1 MTTMSFSSTTTT
13 QTTVTTTTIE
23 SLTFDGISKFF
34 NMPIADA
41 ATNLGVCS
49 SVLKKICRD
58 NGLVRWPYRKFLAG
72 KSVEEIQKDAARER
86 RREMIELAR
95 AARQKDAATTSLYAT
110 TTILGQQGNNLS
122 QDGWQQGN
130 NPSRDG
136 GKQGSNPS
144 QEGLSNDMLYSGS
157 ARNLLAHLDEFKEG
171 FPSNGL
177 STVTMR
183 WWGDHTSDANDDEML
198 GEESAIDGTNKQQ
211 SHNAANKCMEGKS
224 DTTSEKSNIV
234 PQGTALLLSV
244 RESAAAEG
252 REALKLGVHGGY
264 RSFKLNRREKML
276 LHKVFDSSLPS
287 QWKINSS

>member
-1 MTTMSFSSTTTT
+1 MS
-13 QTTVTTTTIE
+13 Q
-23 SLTFDGISKFF
+23 
-34 NMPIADA
+34 
-41 ATNLGVCS
+41 GVCS

-95 AARQKDAATTSLYAT
+95 AARQKDAATTGLYAT

-144 QEGLSNDMLYSGS
+144 QENDMLHSGS
-157 ARNLLAHLDEFKEG
+157 ARYIPAYLDEFKEG

-183 WWGDHTSDANDDEML
+183 WWGNRTSDANDDEML
-198 GEESAIDGTNKQQ
+198 GEEPAVDVANKQQ
-211 SHNAANKCMEGKS
+211 SHNALNKCMEGKT
-224 DTTSEKSNIV
+224 DTASEKSDIV
-234 PQGTALLLSV
+234 PQGTSLLSSV
-244 RESAAAEG
+244 RERAAAEG

-276 LHKVFDSSLPS
+276 LHKVFNSSLPS